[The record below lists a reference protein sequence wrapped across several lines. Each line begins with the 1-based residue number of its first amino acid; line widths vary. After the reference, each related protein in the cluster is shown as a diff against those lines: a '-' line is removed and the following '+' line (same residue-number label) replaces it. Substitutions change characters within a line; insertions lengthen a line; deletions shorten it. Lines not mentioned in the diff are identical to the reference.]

1 MRVTVRWVFL
11 VRFCDVRV
19 GRSVTKRFGLKLKR
33 LIKSKTHRF
42 KPGVPVGDV
51 AFETFWRRSCVK
63 NKKQHRS
70 FLFTKGCGAVAPHAK
85 VVSMSSIP
93 NASELDQGLKP
104 RHITMLSIAGV
115 IGAGLFVGSGHA
127 IAEAGPAVLL
137 AYAAAGTLV
146 VLVMRMLAEMA
157 VASPD
162 TGSFSTY
169 ADRAIG
175 HWAGFTIGWLYWWFW
190 VLVIPLE
197 ANAAATILHAWFP
210 DIGIWVFTLVITLL
224 LTVTN
229 LFSVKNYGE
238 FEFWFALI
246 KVLAIIGFV
255 VLGAAA
261 IFGLL
266 PNSQVSGVSHLYDT
280 QGFLPN
286 GMGAVLAAMLTTMFS
301 FMGTEIVTIAAS
313 ESKDPE
319 KQITKATNSVIW
331 RICLFYLVSIFIV
344 VALVPWNDPRLAE
357 VGSYQTV
364 LDMMGIPNAKM
375 IVDIVVLIAV
385 TSCLNSALYTA
396 SRMLYSLGKRGDA
409 PAVATRTSKSG
420 TPYWAVILST
430 TAAFLTVFANYV
442 APAAVFEFLLAS
454 SGAIA
459 LLVYL
464 VIAVSQLRM
473 RQKSIA
479 AGEQLSFRMWLF
491 PYLTW
496 LVIVFIVGVLGIM
509 LAQEAHRVEILAT
522 GLLSILVIA
531 TGVLVAR
538 RRKAERAGKVV
549 LN

>member
-1 MRVTVRWVFL
+1 MS
-11 VRFCDVRV
+11 
-19 GRSVTKRFGLKLKR
+19 G
-33 LIKSKTHRF
+33 THTSNNL
-42 KPGVPVGDV
+42 
-51 AFETFWRRSCVK
+51 E
-63 NKKQHRS
+63 
-70 FLFTKGCGAVAPHAK
+70 
-85 VVSMSSIP
+85 
-93 NASELDQGLKP
+93 QGLKP
-104 RHITMLSIAGV
+104 RHVTMLSIAGV

-210 DIGIWVFTLVITLL
+210 GVAIWAFTLIITLL
-224 LTVTN
+224 LTATN

-246 KVLAIIGFV
+246 KVIAIIGFV
-255 VLGAAA
+255 VLGLLA

-266 PNSQVSGVSHLYDT
+266 PTSQVSGVSHLVDT
-280 QGFLPN
+280 VGFMPN

-301 FMGTEIVTIAAS
+301 FMGTEIVTIAAA
-313 ESKDPE
+313 ESKDPG
-319 KQITKATNSVIW
+319 KQISKATNSVIW
-331 RICLFYLVSIFIV
+331 RIGLFYLVSIFIV
-344 VALVPWNDPRLAE
+344 VSLVPWNDPTLAA

-364 LDMMGIPNAKM
+364 LDRMGIPNAKL
-375 IVDIVVLIAV
+375 IVDLVVLVAV

-396 SRMLYSLGKRGDA
+396 SRMLFSLGKRGDA
-409 PAVATRTSKSG
+409 PAVSKRTNASG
-420 TPYWAVILST
+420 TPYWAVMLST
-430 TAAFLTVFANYV
+430 AAAFLAVFANYV

-473 RQKSIA
+473 RRQRMAK
-479 AGEQLSFRMWLF
+479 GERIDFRMWLF
-491 PYLTW
+491 PGLTW
-496 LVIVFIVGVLGIM
+496 AVIVFIVVVLTVM
-509 LAQEAHRVEILAT
+509 LFQEAHRVEILAT
-522 GLLSILVIA
+522 GLLSVLVVA
-531 TGVLVAR
+531 AGLLVAR
-538 RRKAERAGKVV
+538 RRRLEKAGKVV

>member
-1 MRVTVRWVFL
+1 
-11 VRFCDVRV
+11 
-19 GRSVTKRFGLKLKR
+19 
-33 LIKSKTHRF
+33 
-42 KPGVPVGDV
+42 
-51 AFETFWRRSCVK
+51 
-63 NKKQHRS
+63 
-70 FLFTKGCGAVAPHAK
+70 
-85 VVSMSSIP
+85 MSSTQSS
-93 NASELDQGLKP
+93 NDLEQGLKP
-104 RHITMLSIAGV
+104 RHVTMLSIAGV

-127 IAEAGPAVLL
+127 IAAAGPAVLL

-210 DIGIWVFTLVITLL
+210 GVAIWAFTLIITLL
-224 LTVTN
+224 LTATN

-246 KVLAIIGFV
+246 KVVAIVGFV
-255 VLGAAA
+255 VLGLAAV
-261 IFGLL
+261 FGFL
-266 PNSQVSGVSHLYDT
+266 PTSQVSGVSHLFDT
-280 QGFLPN
+280 QGFMPN
-286 GMGAVLAAMLTTMFS
+286 GIGAVLAAILTTMFS
-301 FMGTEIVTIAAS
+301 FMGTEIVTIAAA
-313 ESKDPE
+313 ESKNPGQ
-319 KQITKATNSVIW
+319 QITKATNSVIW
-331 RICLFYLVSIFIV
+331 RIGLFYLLSIFIV
-344 VALVPWNDPRLAE
+344 VSLVPWNDPTLAA

-364 LDMMGIPNAKM
+364 LERMGIPNAKL
-375 IVDIVVLIAV
+375 IVDLVVLVAV

-396 SRMLYSLGKRGDA
+396 SRMLFSLGRRGDA
-409 PAVATRTSKSG
+409 PAVSKRTNKSG
-420 TPYWAVILST
+420 TPYWAVLLST
-430 TAAFLTVFANYV
+430 GAAFLAVFANYV

-473 RQKSIA
+473 RQKRTA
-479 AGEQLSFRMWLF
+479 AGEKIAFKMWLF
-491 PYLTW
+491 PGLTYA
-496 LVIVFIVGVLGIM
+496 VMVFIVGTLTVM
-509 LAQEAHRVEILAT
+509 LFQEAHRVEI
-522 GLLSILVIA
+522 IA
-531 TGVLVAR
+531 TGILSVLVVAAGLIVAS
-538 RRKAERAGKVV
+538 RRKAQRVGAAV

>member
-1 MRVTVRWVFL
+1 MS
-11 VRFCDVRV
+11 
-19 GRSVTKRFGLKLKR
+19 G
-33 LIKSKTHRF
+33 THTSNNL
-42 KPGVPVGDV
+42 
-51 AFETFWRRSCVK
+51 E
-63 NKKQHRS
+63 
-70 FLFTKGCGAVAPHAK
+70 
-85 VVSMSSIP
+85 
-93 NASELDQGLKP
+93 QGLKP
-104 RHITMLSIAGV
+104 RHVTMLSIAGV

-210 DIGIWVFTLVITLL
+210 GVAIWAFTLIITLL
-224 LTVTN
+224 LTATN

-246 KVLAIIGFV
+246 KVIAIIGFV
-255 VLGAAA
+255 VLGLLA

-266 PNSQVSGVSHLYDT
+266 PTSQVSGVSHLVDT
-280 QGFLPN
+280 VGFMPN

-301 FMGTEIVTIAAS
+301 FMGTEIVTIAAA
-313 ESKDPE
+313 ESKDPG
-319 KQITKATNSVIW
+319 KQISKATNSVIW
-331 RICLFYLVSIFIV
+331 RIGLFYLVSIFIV
-344 VALVPWNDPRLAE
+344 VSLVPWNDPTLAA

-364 LDMMGIPNAKM
+364 LDRMGIPNAKL
-375 IVDIVVLIAV
+375 IVDLVVLVAV

-396 SRMLYSLGKRGDA
+396 SRMLFSLGKRGDA
-409 PAVATRTSKSG
+409 PAVSKRTNASG
-420 TPYWAVILST
+420 TPYWAVMLST
-430 TAAFLTVFANYV
+430 AAAFLAVFANYV

-473 RQKSIA
+473 RRQRMAK
-479 AGEQLSFRMWLF
+479 GERIDFRMWLF
-491 PYLTW
+491 PGLTW
-496 LVIVFIVGVLGIM
+496 AVIVFIVAVLTVM
-509 LAQEAHRVEILAT
+509 LFQEAHRVEILAT
-522 GLLSILVIA
+522 GLLSVLVVA
-531 TGVLVAR
+531 AGLLVAR
-538 RRKAERAGKVV
+538 RRRLEKAGKVV

>member
-1 MRVTVRWVFL
+1 
-11 VRFCDVRV
+11 
-19 GRSVTKRFGLKLKR
+19 
-33 LIKSKTHRF
+33 
-42 KPGVPVGDV
+42 
-51 AFETFWRRSCVK
+51 
-63 NKKQHRS
+63 
-70 FLFTKGCGAVAPHAK
+70 
-85 VVSMSSIP
+85 MSSTQSS
-93 NASELDQGLKP
+93 NDLEQGLKP
-104 RHITMLSIAGV
+104 RHVTMLSIAGV

-127 IAEAGPAVLL
+127 IAAAGPAVLL

-210 DIGIWVFTLVITLL
+210 DVAIWVFTLVITLL
-224 LTVTN
+224 LTATN

-246 KVLAIIGFV
+246 KVVAIVGFV
-255 VLGAAA
+255 ILGLAA
-261 IFGLL
+261 IFGFL
-266 PNSQVSGVSHLYDT
+266 PTSQVSGVSHLFDT
-280 QGFLPN
+280 QGFMPN
-286 GMGAVLAAMLTTMFS
+286 GMGAVLAAILTTMFS
-301 FMGTEIVTIAAS
+301 FMGTEIVTIAAA
-313 ESKDPE
+313 ESKNPGQ
-319 KQITKATNSVIW
+319 QITKATNSVIW
-331 RICLFYLVSIFIV
+331 RIGLFYLLSIFIV
-344 VALVPWNDPRLAE
+344 VSLVPWNDPTLAA

-364 LDMMGIPNAKM
+364 LERMGIPNAKL
-375 IVDIVVLIAV
+375 IVDLVVLVAV

-396 SRMLYSLGKRGDA
+396 SRMLFSLGRRGDA
-409 PAVATRTSKSG
+409 PAVSKRTNKSG
-420 TPYWAVILST
+420 TPYWAVLLST
-430 TAAFLTVFANYV
+430 GAAFLAVFANYV

-473 RQKSIA
+473 RQKRTA
-479 AGEQLSFRMWLF
+479 AGEKIVFKMWLF
-491 PYLTW
+491 PGLTYA
-496 LVIVFIVGVLGIM
+496 VMVFIVGTLTIM
-509 LAQEAHRVEILAT
+509 LFQEAHRIEI
-522 GLLSILVIA
+522 IA
-531 TGVLVAR
+531 TGILSLLVVAAGLIVAS
-538 RRKAERAGKVV
+538 RRKAQRVGAAV

>member
-1 MRVTVRWVFL
+1 
-11 VRFCDVRV
+11 
-19 GRSVTKRFGLKLKR
+19 
-33 LIKSKTHRF
+33 
-42 KPGVPVGDV
+42 
-51 AFETFWRRSCVK
+51 
-63 NKKQHRS
+63 
-70 FLFTKGCGAVAPHAK
+70 
-85 VVSMSSIP
+85 MSSTQSS
-93 NASELDQGLKP
+93 NDLEQGLKP
-104 RHITMLSIAGV
+104 RHVTMLSIAGV

-127 IAEAGPAVLL
+127 IAAAGPAVLL

-210 DIGIWVFTLVITLL
+210 DVAIWAFTLIITLL
-224 LTVTN
+224 LTATN

-246 KVLAIIGFV
+246 KVVAIVGFV
-255 VLGAAA
+255 ILGLAA
-261 IFGLL
+261 IFGFL
-266 PNSQVSGVSHLYDT
+266 PTSQVSGVSHLFDT
-280 QGFLPN
+280 QGFMPN
-286 GMGAVLAAMLTTMFS
+286 GMGAVLAAILTTMFS
-301 FMGTEIVTIAAS
+301 FMGTEIVTIAAA
-313 ESKDPE
+313 ESKNPGQ
-319 KQITKATNSVIW
+319 QITKATNSVIW
-331 RICLFYLVSIFIV
+331 RIGLFYLLSIFIV
-344 VALVPWNDPRLAE
+344 VSLVPWNDPTLAA

-364 LDMMGIPNAKM
+364 LERMGIPNAKL
-375 IVDIVVLIAV
+375 IVDLVVLVAV

-396 SRMLYSLGKRGDA
+396 SRMLFSLGRRGDA
-409 PAVATRTSKSG
+409 PSVAKRTNKSG
-420 TPYWAVILST
+420 TPYWAVLLST
-430 TAAFLTVFANYV
+430 GAAFLAVFANYV

-473 RQKSIA
+473 RQKRVA
-479 AGEQLSFRMWLF
+479 AGEKIVFKMWLF
-491 PYLTW
+491 PGLTYA
-496 LVIVFIVGVLGIM
+496 VMVFIVGTLTIM
-509 LAQEAHRVEILAT
+509 LFQEAHRVEI
-522 GLLSILVIA
+522 IA
-531 TGVLVAR
+531 TGVLSLLVVLAGLFVSS
-538 RRKAERAGKVV
+538 RRKAQRVGAAV

>member
-1 MRVTVRWVFL
+1 MS
-11 VRFCDVRV
+11 
-19 GRSVTKRFGLKLKR
+19 G
-33 LIKSKTHRF
+33 THTSNNL
-42 KPGVPVGDV
+42 
-51 AFETFWRRSCVK
+51 E
-63 NKKQHRS
+63 
-70 FLFTKGCGAVAPHAK
+70 
-85 VVSMSSIP
+85 
-93 NASELDQGLKP
+93 QGLKP
-104 RHITMLSIAGV
+104 RHVTMLSIAGV

-210 DIGIWVFTLVITLL
+210 GVAIWAFTLIITLL
-224 LTVTN
+224 LTATN

-246 KVLAIIGFV
+246 KVIAIIGFV
-255 VLGAAA
+255 VLGLLA

-266 PNSQVSGVSHLYDT
+266 PTSQVSGVSHLVDT
-280 QGFLPN
+280 VGFMPN

-301 FMGTEIVTIAAS
+301 FMGTEIVTIAAA
-313 ESKDPE
+313 ESKDPG
-319 KQITKATNSVIW
+319 KQISKATNSVIW
-331 RICLFYLVSIFIV
+331 RIGLFYLVSIFIV
-344 VALVPWNDPRLAE
+344 VSLVPWNDPTLAA

-364 LDMMGIPNAKM
+364 LDRMGIPNAKL
-375 IVDIVVLIAV
+375 IVDLVVLVAV

-396 SRMLYSLGKRGDA
+396 SRMLFSLGKRGDA
-409 PAVATRTSKSG
+409 PAVSKRTNASG
-420 TPYWAVILST
+420 TPYWAVMLST
-430 TAAFLTVFANYV
+430 AAAFLAVFANYV

-473 RQKSIA
+473 RRQRMAK
-479 AGEQLSFRMWLF
+479 GERIDFRMWLF
-491 PYLTW
+491 PGLTW
-496 LVIVFIVGVLGIM
+496 AVIVFIVAVLTVM
-509 LAQEAHRVEILAT
+509 LFQEAHRIEILAT
-522 GLLSILVIA
+522 GLLSVLVVA
-531 TGVLVAR
+531 AGLLVAR
-538 RRKAERAGKVV
+538 RRRLEKAGKVV